1 MSKPLTLFISILT
14 VVLVL
19 RLFIFYS
26 TKSQYKDGESISF
39 NSRVLSEPKTYRSY
53 QSFWLEL
60 PNTDRVFV
68 KTEIYPEYY
77 FQDKVYLSG
86 SLHFKLLSDKTR
98 ILSMDYPKISFVK
111 TSFPQ
116 EAGLAV
122 VKPIRQKIITVFD
135 KALPKDLSGL
145 MLGIVFGIKQNLSK
159 DFLDDLKT
167 AGVMHVIAASGMNV
181 TITAGFIFYLFSSFF
196 KRQLAVFLSILG
208 VLFYAFLAGFE
219 ASIIRASIMGIIAFS
234 SQILGKQQYSFYALF
249 LTGFLM
255 LFAAPK
261 YLFDIG
267 FQLSFSATLG
277 ILYIPLLFKRWQ
289 SVYLD
294 SFLTTISAQIATL
307 PILLANFGTYSLWSI
322 VCNTL
327 VLWTVPFLMILGGIA
342 ALASFILLPIA
353 SFLLYLCLPLLLFFV
368 EIVSFFAKLKGNIVF
383 QAFPWQFSLA
393 YYLLLASFLLFYL
406 RRND

>member
-1 MSKPLTLFISILT
+1 MSRSLVLFVLIL
-14 VVLVL
+14 VIVLVL

-26 TKSQYKDGESISF
+26 SKPVYKDGEEISF

-77 FQDKVYLSG
+77 FQDRVYVSSKL
-86 SLHFKLLSDKTR
+86 KYRLLSDKTR

-111 TSFPQ
+111 NSDTPF
-116 EAGLAV
+116 LAV
-122 VKPIRQKIITVFD
+122 VKQVRQKIITVFD
-135 KALPKDLSGL
+135 KTLPKDLSGL

-159 DFLDDLKT
+159 EFLDNLKT
-167 AGVMHVIAASGMNV
+167 TGVMHVVAASGMNV
-181 TITAGFIFYLFSSFF
+181 TITAGFIFYLLSNFF
-196 KRQLAVFLSILG
+196 KRQLAVFLSIFG

-219 ASIIRASIMGIIAFS
+219 ASIVRASIMGIIAFS
-234 SQILGKQQYSFYALF
+234 SQILGKQQYSFYALL

-255 LFAAPK
+255 LFISPK

-267 FQLSFSATLG
+267 FALSFAATLG
-277 ILYIPLLFKRWQ
+277 ILFIPKVLPKLQNVFSQ
-289 SVYLD
+289 D
-294 SFLTTISAQIATL
+294 FLTTISAQAATL
-307 PILLANFGTYSLWSI
+307 PILLGSFGTYSLWSI
-322 VCNTL
+322 VVNTL
-327 VLWTVPFLMILGGIA
+327 VLWTVPFLMIFGGIA
-342 ALASFILLPIA
+342 ALTSFVFEPAARII
-353 SFLLYLCLPLLLFFV
+353 LYLCLPFLLYF
-368 EIVSFFAKLKGNIVF
+368 EKIVVVFSSFQGNIVLST
-383 QAFPWQFSLA
+383 FPLEFSLA